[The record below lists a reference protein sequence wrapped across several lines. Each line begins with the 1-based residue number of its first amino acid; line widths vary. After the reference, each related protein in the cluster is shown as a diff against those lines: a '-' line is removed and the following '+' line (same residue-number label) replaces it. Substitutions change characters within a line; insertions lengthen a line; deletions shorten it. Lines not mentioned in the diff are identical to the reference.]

1 MNSMTGHGQAKASF
15 DGRQLTAEL
24 SSVNRKQIEIVI
36 ALPRPLAELESRLRD
51 EISAAIFR
59 GRVNVSVT
67 LHESRGTTSKQAP
80 INLAA
85 AEAYYQQL
93 KKLRKKL
100 GIKEAI
106 TLEAVLRG
114 PGITSDTAE
123 APDAMSI
130 WPHLRKAT
138 RDALRQ
144 LLAMR
149 KKEGTSLARDCSG
162 RLGAIAHDADRIA
175 KLAPAVAVRYREALH
190 ERIRKA
196 GLEIDLADERL
207 LKEVTLYADR
217 SDITEELTRLNSH
230 FQQFRSLVAKDEPV
244 GRTLDFLIQEMNREV
259 NTIGSK
265 ANDQAISRAVVDMK
279 TGLEKIREQVQNIE

>member
-1 MNSMTGHGQAKASF
+1 MNSMTGHGHAKASF
-15 DGRQLTAEL
+15 DGRQLTTEL
-24 SSVNRKQIEIVI
+24 TSVNRKQIEIVI
-36 ALPRPLAELESRLRD
+36 TLPRPLAELESRLRD
-51 EISAAIFR
+51 EISAAISR

-67 LHESRGTTSKQAP
+67 LHESRAAAGKQAP

-123 APDAMSI
+123 APDAMST

-149 KKEGTSLARDCSG
+149 KKEGTALARDCSG

-175 KLAPAVAVRYREALH
+175 KLAPAVAGRYREALH

-279 TGLEKIREQVQNIE
+279 TELEKIREQVQNIE